1 VLSVDDAG
9 QPTMWSVGGL
19 TEDVPLIGAAI
30 IPSRTW
36 TPGLIGWKSR
46 GVCFF
51 AEGRKVTEVAL
62 HHDIDSHT
70 LPAPAKAITWVGD
83 SRFVMLT
90 DEPGAKPRL
99 LLADR
104 SRPDWSRELDVGG
117 ATIDS
122 ISLLADRQR
131 VAAITSD
138 GSLRIYRLP
147 ERP

>member
-1 VLSVDDAG
+1 MEKQASTIDERRAAG
-9 QPTMWSVGGL
+9 RGVR
-19 TEDVPLIGAAI
+19 EVPLVRRESEPVQPDEVVAG
-30 IPSRTW
+30 P
-36 TPGLIGWKSR
+36 KSPW
-46 GVCFF
+46 
-51 AEGRKVTEVAL
+51 L
-62 HHDIDSHT
+62 
-70 LPAPAKAITWVGD
+70 
-83 SRFVMLT
+83 LT
-90 DEPGAKPRL
+90 DEPGATPRL